1 MKLLQPLTLTLL
13 LLSLAMGA
21 RAADDK
27 EVKKL
32 QADVDTTLAT
42 FKKADSTL
50 ADQLKKSAGYVV
62 FPSVGKG
69 GFIFGGAHG
78 NGLVYEKGKLIGRAS
93 LTQVTVGAQIGG
105 QELSELILFETKD
118 AVAKFKESQ
127 FAMSAQVSAVAAA
140 EGASKNAKYVEGIM
154 VFTKAKAGLM
164 AEASVGGQKF
174 KFEPIK
180 K

>member
-1 MKLLQPLTLTLL
+1 MKTLKSLTPLFLLV
-13 LLSLAMGA
+13 SLAMVV

-27 EVKKL
+27 NEKKL
-32 QADVDTTLAT
+32 QTEVDATLAA
-42 FKKADSTL
+42 FKKADSSL
-50 ADQLKKSAGYVV
+50 ADQFKKAAGYVV

-69 GFIFGGAHG
+69 GFVFGGAHG

-93 LTQVTVGAQIGG
+93 MTQVTVGAQIGG
-105 QELSELILFETKD
+105 QELSELILFETKE

-127 FAMSAQVSAVAAA
+127 FAMSAQISAVAAA
-140 EGASKNAKYVEGIM
+140 EGASKNAKYVEGVM
-154 VFTKAKAGLM
+154 VFTKAKKGLM

-174 KFEPIK
+174 NFEPIK